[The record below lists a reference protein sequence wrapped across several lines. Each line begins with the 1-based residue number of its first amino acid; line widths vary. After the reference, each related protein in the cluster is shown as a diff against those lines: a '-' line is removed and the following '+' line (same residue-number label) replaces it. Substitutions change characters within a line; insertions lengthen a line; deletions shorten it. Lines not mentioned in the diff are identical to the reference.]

1 MAVSKKGKSQLEKIS
16 QQAIKED
23 GRDIYLY
30 AGEISEAGYVRLARE
45 IIGNVNSSKVTLILV
60 TIGGSGPAAFK
71 IARLLQN
78 HYEDFQIFVPAY
90 CKSAGTVVALGA
102 HTILMTSMSELGP
115 IDSQV
120 LEQDAIGMVGSSL
133 CTRASL
139 DSLFE
144 ASYDFFEDST
154 IRLVHKSQG
163 SISFKLAAE
172 ISAMMATSMVSSL
185 VAKIDPTLLGK
196 HRREDEEG
204 IKYGLLLAEV
214 SENAKD
220 GTVQKLT
227 TDYPKHDF
235 VIDRMQAEQLF
246 HNVEEPS
253 QTLMALAGLPDMKV
267 LYATEGPPV
276 VRSFHKIPIRPSSK
290 ADPRTGATD
299 GHQANNDQAPVQ
311 PSAEGLKA
319 A

>member
-16 QQAIKED
+16 QQAVKES

-30 AGEISEAGYVRLARE
+30 AGEISEAGYIRLAQE
-45 IIGNVNSSKVTLILV
+45 IVGNVHSREVTLILV
-60 TIGGSGPAAFK
+60 TAGGSGSAAFK

-78 HYEDFQIFVPAY
+78 HYKDFQIFVPAY

-102 HTILMTSMSELGP
+102 HMILMTSMSELGP

-144 ASYDFFEDST
+144 ASFDFFEDST
-154 IRLVHKSQG
+154 IRLVQKSQG

-185 VAKIDPTLLGK
+185 VAKIDPVLLGK

-253 QTLMALAGLPDMKV
+253 QTLKALAALPDMQV
-267 LYATEGPPV
+267 LYGTDGPPV
-276 VRSFHKIPIRPSSK
+276 VRSFHKTTIRPSNN
-290 ADPRTGATD
+290 ADPHSRAVD
-299 GHQANNDQAPVQ
+299 RRKANDDQ
-311 PSAEGLKA
+311 PSAGPVVEDLKA